1 MRFRGVKG
9 QQEKRLL
16 ALALSA
22 AMHGIDG
29 YIVRVEADSSPG
41 TPAFAIIGLPD
52 RALGESRERVRSAI
66 FNCGFAFPAGRLLI
80 NLSPAD
86 IRKEGPA
93 FELPIALALIAI
105 DEQVDRLA
113 LQEFVTLGELALDG
127 SVRAVRGILPMVLA
141 ARNAGLTRMI
151 VPRVNAREAALV
163 DGLELYAVESLSD
176 AVAIVL
182 GHGDKFRHTTSTRP
196 YRADPEAYGDF
207 ADVRGQGAAKRALEI
222 AAAGGHN
229 ALLIGPP
236 GCGKTMLARRLPS
249 VLPPMSTAEALEV
262 TKIYSVAGLLSAEA
276 GIVATRPFRA
286 PHHTISQVALAGG
299 GGVPKPG
306 EISLAHHGV
315 LFLDEVAEF
324 GRTALETMRQP
335 LEEGVVTIGRAAG
348 TFAYPARFALIASM
362 NPCPC
367 GFRGTRTSDC
377 RCDDATV
384 ARYVGKLS
392 GPLLDRIDVH
402 VEVTRV
408 GFDEMLARAAGEPS
422 ATIRSRVEAARALQI
437 ERYRDTQI
445 FTNAGVPG
453 KDVRR
458 FCTLGTDAATLLRD
472 AAARGNLSARALD
485 RVARVA
491 RTIADL
497 GGSPTIDA
505 AHVAEAI
512 TYRSFERK
520 GIAA

>member
-1 MRFRGVKG
+1 
-9 QQEKRLL
+9 
-16 ALALSA
+16 
-22 AMHGIDG
+22 
-29 YIVRVEADSSPG
+29 
-41 TPAFAIIGLPD
+41 
-52 RALGESRERVRSAI
+52 
-66 FNCGFAFPAGRLLI
+66 
-80 NLSPAD
+80 
-86 IRKEGPA
+86 
-93 FELPIALALIAI
+93 
-105 DEQVDRLA
+105 
-113 LQEFVTLGELALDG
+113 
-127 SVRAVRGILPMVLA
+127 
-141 ARNAGLTRMI
+141 
-151 VPRVNAREAALV
+151 
-163 DGLELYAVESLSD
+163 
-176 AVAIVL
+176 
-182 GHGDKFRHTTSTRP
+182 
-196 YRADPEAYGDF
+196 
-207 ADVRGQGAAKRALEI
+207 
-222 AAAGGHN
+222 
-229 ALLIGPP
+229 
-236 GCGKTMLARRLPS
+236 MLARRLPS

-262 TKIYSVAGLLSAEA
+262 TKIYSVAGLLHAEA

-348 TFAYPARFALIASM
+348 TFAYPARFALDRLDEPVSLRVSRNAHQRLSLRRRDGRALRRQALGPACSTAST
-362 NPCPC
+362 C
-367 GFRGTRTSDC
+367 TS
-377 RCDDATV
+377 
-384 ARYVGKLS
+384 KS
-392 GPLLDRIDVH
+392 
-402 VEVTRV
+402 TRV

-422 ATIRSRVEAARALQI
+422 AAIRARVEAARTLQI
-437 ERYRDTQI
+437 ERYRNTQI

-458 FCTLGTDAATLLRD
+458 YCTLGTDAAALLRD
-472 AAARGNLSARALD
+472 AAARGHLSARALD

-497 GGSPTIDA
+497 AGSPTIDA

>member
-1 MRFRGVKG
+1 MTP
-9 QQEKRLL
+9 LL

-93 FELPIALALIAI
+93 FDLPIALALIAI

-127 SVRAVRGILPMVLA
+127 SVRAVRGILPMVLGGA
-141 ARNAGLTRMI
+141 QR
-151 VPRVNAREAALV
+151 
-163 DGLELYAVESLSD
+163 
-176 AVAIVL
+176 
-182 GHGDKFRHTTSTRP
+182 
-196 YRADPEAYGDF
+196 RAD
-207 ADVRGQGAAKRALEI
+207 ADDRTARQRARSGAGRRARAVRGRVAVRRGRDRPRPRRQVPSSRLHATLSGRTRRPTATSPTCAAKPRPSARSRSPRP
-222 AAAGGHN
+222 ADTTCC
-229 ALLIGPP
+229 LIGPP

-249 VLPPMSTAEALEV
+249 MLPPMSTAEALEV
-262 TKIYSVAGLLSAEA
+262 TKIYSVAGLLGADA

-422 ATIRSRVEAARALQI
+422 AAIRGRVEAARD
-437 ERYRDTQI
+437 R
-445 FTNAGVPG
+445 TN
-453 KDVRR
+453 
-458 FCTLGTDAATLLRD
+458 
-472 AAARGNLSARALD
+472 RAL
-485 RVARVA
+485 
-491 RTIADL
+491 
-497 GGSPTIDA
+497 S
-505 AHVAEAI
+505 
-512 TYRSFERK
+512 
-520 GIAA
+520 